1 MNIPNTLA
9 ATILVAALLSA
20 SPASAVTVQRIMED
34 QGGPACQL
42 SVPTTST
49 QVRPRASGMRNEGT
63 TSAFVIC
70 QFTATSTP
78 FTQASIILASIDG
91 ADHNVT
97 CTGMSGYGTGGAYF
111 STFDIFVRASDQ
123 AGTSVGWNSGYFD
136 PALSTLPFGAFSV
149 TCNLP
154 PGMAIVSTFAFYDED
169 VGS

>member
-1 MNIPNTLA
+1 MNLLNSLF
-9 ATILVAALLSA
+9 ATTLVAGLLA
-20 SPASAVTVQRIMED
+20 TSPAQATTVTRTMED

-78 FTQASIILASIDG
+78 FTQVSIVLASIDG
-91 ADHNVT
+91 ADHNLS
-97 CTGMSGYGTGGAYF
+97 CTAMSGYGTGGAYF
-111 STFDIFVRASDQ
+111 STFSIFVRASDT

-136 PALSTLPFGAFSV
+136 PSLDTLPSRAVSV

-154 PGMAIVSTFAFYDED
+154 PGMAIVSTYAYYDED

>member
-1 MNIPNTLA
+1 MNVLHTFA
-9 ATILVAALLSA
+9 ATVFMASLLA
-20 SPASAVTVQRIMED
+20 PTPTPATTIERIMED

-78 FTQASIILASIDG
+78 FTQVSVVLASIDG
-91 ADHNVT
+91 ADHNLS
-97 CTGMSGYGTGGAYF
+97 CTAMSGYGTGGAYF
-111 STFDIFVRASDQ
+111 STFNIFVRATDQ
-123 AGTSVGWNSGYFD
+123 TGISVGWNSGYFD
-136 PALSTLPFGAFSV
+136 PSLSTLPSRAVSV

-154 PGMAIVSTFAFYDED
+154 PGMAIVSTFALYDED
-169 VGS
+169 VGA

>member
-1 MNIPNTLA
+1 MNPLKLRFAPVHVAGTLA
-9 ATILVAALLSA
+9 A
-20 SPASAVTVQRIMED
+20 SPVQATTVTRVMED

-49 QVRPRASGMRNEGT
+49 QVRPRASGMRNEGA

-78 FTQASIILASIDG
+78 FTQANVVLASIDG
-91 ADHNVT
+91 ADHSLS
-97 CTGMSGYGTGGAYF
+97 CTAMSGYPTQTAYY
-111 STFDIFVRASDQ
+111 STFNIVVRASDT

-136 PALSTLPFGAFSV
+136 PTMSTLPSRGFSV

>member
-1 MNIPNTLA
+1 MKLLESLF
-9 ATILVAALLSA
+9 ATTLVAGLLTA
-20 SPASAVTVQRIMED
+20 SPAQATTVTRVMED

-70 QFTATSTP
+70 QFTATSSP
-78 FTQASIILASIDG
+78 FTQGSIVLASIDG
-91 ADHNVT
+91 ADHSVS
-97 CTGMSGYGTGGAYF
+97 CTGMSGYVTQTAYF
-111 STFDIFVRASDQ
+111 ATFNIFVRASDT

-136 PALSTLPFGAFSV
+136 PSLSTLPSRGFSV

-154 PGMAIVSTFAFYDED
+154 PGLAIIGTYAYYDED
-169 VGS
+169 VGA

>member
-1 MNIPNTLA
+1 MTLSKTLFAATLA
-9 ATILVAALLSA
+9 ASLLAAAPAPATTIE
-20 SPASAVTVQRIMED
+20 RIMED

-78 FTQASIILASIDG
+78 FTQGGIVLASIDG
-91 ADHNVT
+91 ADHSLS
-97 CTGMSGYGTGGAYF
+97 CTAMSGYVTQTAYY
-111 STFDIFVRASDQ
+111 STFNIVVRASDS

-136 PALSTLPFGAFSV
+136 PSLSTLPSRGFSV

-154 PGMAIVSTFAFYDED
+154 PGMAIVSTSAYYEED
-169 VGS
+169 VGA

>member
-1 MNIPNTLA
+1 MNLPNSRFATMLVAGLA
-9 ATILVAALLSA
+9 ATA
-20 SPASAVTVQRIMED
+20 PAGATAIQRVMEE

-42 SVPTTST
+42 SVPATST

-78 FTQASIILASIDG
+78 FTQASIVLASIDG
-91 ADHNVT
+91 ADHHLSCTAMAGYVT
-97 CTGMSGYGTGGAYF
+97 QTAYY
-111 STFDIFVRASDQ
+111 STFDIFVRASDA

-136 PALSTLPFGAFSV
+136 PTLGTLPSRGFSV

>member
-1 MNIPNTLA
+1 MNLLNSLFATAFVAGVLA
-9 ATILVAALLSA
+9 T
-20 SPASAVTVQRIMED
+20 SPAQATTVTRVMED

-78 FTQASIILASIDG
+78 FNQASIVLASIDG
-91 ADHNVT
+91 ADHNLS
-97 CTGMSGYGTGGAYF
+97 CTGMSGYATQTAYY
-111 STFDIFVRASDQ
+111 STFNIFVRASDT
-123 AGTSVGWNSGYFD
+123 AGTSIGWNSGYFD
-136 PALSTLPFGAFSV
+136 PSLSTLPSRGFSV

-154 PGMAIVSTFAFYDED
+154 PGMAIISTFAYYDED

>member
-1 MNIPNTLA
+1 MNALNTLA
-9 ATILVAALLSA
+9 ATALAGGLLAA
-20 SPASAVTVQRIMED
+20 SPASAATASRIMED

-63 TSAFVIC
+63 TGAFVIC
-70 QFTATSTP
+70 QFAATSSP
-78 FTQASIILASIDG
+78 FTQAGITLVSIDG
-91 ADHNVT
+91 ANHTVS
-97 CTGMSGYGTGGAYF
+97 CTGMSGYVTQSAYYA
-111 STFDIFVRASDQ
+111 TFNIYVQASDQ

-136 PALSTLPFGAFSV
+136 PSLGTLPSRGFSV

-154 PGMAIVSTFAFYDED
+154 PGTSIVGTLAYYDED

>member
-1 MNIPNTLA
+1 MNVLHTSAATAFLAGLLA
-9 ATILVAALLSA
+9 AT
-20 SPASAVTVQRIMED
+20 PAPATTIERIMED

-78 FTQASIILASIDG
+78 FTQANVVLASIDG
-91 ADHNVT
+91 ADHHLSCTAMAGYVT
-97 CTGMSGYGTGGAYF
+97 QTAYY
-111 STFDIFVRASDQ
+111 STFDIFVRASDA
-123 AGTSVGWNSGYFD
+123 AGSSVGWNSGYFD
-136 PALSTLPFGAFSV
+136 PTLSTLPSRGFSV

>member
-1 MNIPNTLA
+1 MNTTKALMA
-9 ATILVAALLSA
+9 AVLVAALTA
-20 SPASAVTVQRIMED
+20 TAPTTATTVQRVMED

-78 FTQASIILASIDG
+78 FTQANIVLASIDG
-91 ADHNVT
+91 ADHSLS
-97 CTGMSGYGTGGAYF
+97 CTAMSGYVTQTAYY
-111 STFDIFVRASDQ
+111 STFNIFVHASDT

-136 PALSTLPFGAFSV
+136 PSLGTLPSRGFSV
-149 TCNLP
+149 TCSLP
-154 PGMAIVSTFAFYDED
+154 PGMAIVGTYAFYDED